1 MTLSDIV
8 ININN
13 AIRSLEE
20 YKKTA
25 PQDIENTIDK
35 TISLLKTLRSQYTE
49 YLTTQTKL
57 GDYDGQASERQKF

>member
-8 ININN
+8 SNINSTIS
-13 AIRSLEE
+13 ALQE

-25 PQDIENTIDK
+25 PVNIETTLDK

-57 GDYDGQASERQKF
+57 GDYDGQA

>member
-1 MTLSDIV
+1 MALSDIV
-8 ININN
+8 SNINN

-25 PQDIENTIDK
+25 PQNTIDK

-57 GDYDGQASERQKF
+57 GDYDGQASER

>member
-8 ININN
+8 SNINST
-13 AIRSLEE
+13 IRTLQE

-25 PQDIENTIDK
+25 PVNIETTLDK

-57 GDYDGQASERQKF
+57 GDYDGQASER

>member
-1 MTLSDIV
+1 MALSDIV
-8 ININN
+8 SNINN

-57 GDYDGQASERQKF
+57 GDYDGQASER

>member
-8 ININN
+8 SNINST
-13 AIRSLEE
+13 ISTLQE

-25 PQDIENTIDK
+25 PANIETTLDK

-57 GDYDGQASERQKF
+57 GDYDGKTSER

>member
-8 ININN
+8 SNINSTIS
-13 AIRSLEE
+13 ALQE

-25 PQDIENTIDK
+25 PVNIETTLDK

-57 GDYDGQASERQKF
+57 GDYDGQASER

>member
-1 MTLSDIV
+1 MTISDIV
-8 ININN
+8 SNINSTIS
-13 AIRSLEE
+13 ALQE

-25 PQDIENTIDK
+25 PVNIETTLDK

-57 GDYDGQASERQKF
+57 GDYDGQASER

>member
-8 ININN
+8 NNINN
-13 AIRSLEE
+13 TIRSLEE

-25 PQDIENTIDK
+25 PSNIKNTLNK

-57 GDYDGQASERQKF
+57 GDYDGQTSER